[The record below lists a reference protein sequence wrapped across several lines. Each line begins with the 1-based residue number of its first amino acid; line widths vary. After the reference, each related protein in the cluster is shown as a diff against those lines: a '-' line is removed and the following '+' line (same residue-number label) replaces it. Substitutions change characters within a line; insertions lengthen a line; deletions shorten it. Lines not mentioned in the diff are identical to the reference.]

1 MKSNKIFNFFLP
13 ALLIII
19 ISVISM
25 SSRVF
30 NKTGNIGGGT
40 NNNVPDNNITIY
52 LNGIS
57 GLPRPANI
65 RNFPCPATPYLGM
78 GSNNYAKSLDDLPFS
93 KFYCVITVTNIENSS
108 WGKKGE
114 KTTVWDTGNNQKT
127 IAVPGKG
134 AYRIK
139 VDYYEQYNTYWANT
153 TRAARGRWFAEST
166 FVSGDTKA
174 KSFGIYS
181 FGEQLFPPSPYGGI
195 RKEDKIREILN

>member
-1 MKSNKIFNFFLP
+1 M
-13 ALLIII
+13 
-19 ISVISM
+19 
-25 SSRVF
+25 
-30 NKTGNIGGGT
+30 NKTGGDNGGT
-40 NNNVPDNNITIY
+40 SSSVPDNNVTIY

-78 GSNNYAKSLDDLPFS
+78 GSNNYAKNLDDLPFS

-114 KTTVWDTGNNQKT
+114 KTTVWDTVNTQKT

-134 AYRIK
+134 SYRIK
-139 VDYYEQYNTYWANT
+139 VDYYEQYNTYWTNT
-153 TRAARGRWFAEST
+153 TRAARGKWFAEDT
-166 FVSGDTKA
+166 FKSGDTNA
-174 KSFGIYS
+174 KSFGNYR
-181 FGEQLFPPSPYGGI
+181 FAEQLFPPSPWGGI